1 MKVYYLASS
10 TGCFYAIVYAKSNVE
25 AFDKMWK
32 ERKEFLEKLGLSK
45 DWLDWTINEFR
56 EDTYDGVLCF
66 Y

>member
-32 ERKEFLEKLGLSK
+32 EKNF
-45 DWLDWTINEFR
+45 
-56 EDTYDGVLCF
+56 
-66 Y
+66 